1 MNPLQLFMGALL
13 IASLFATVF
22 FFPKKYG
29 SLSGKSFLFRTT
41 GMVLLNL
48 LLFLMVVIVAGKFAP
63 GREGVL
69 RLTLLY
75 FGALLVG
82 IGAVFVALLDSLE
95 TYVAGRRER
104 RVQNLNLI
112 EETIAKE
119 EEAKRE
125 KARIG

>member
-41 GMVLLNL
+41 GMVLLDL
-48 LLFLMVVIVAGKFAP
+48 LLLIMVVIVGGKFAP
-63 GREGVL
+63 GKEGLL
-69 RLTLLY
+69 RMTLLY
-75 FGALLVG
+75 IAALLVG
-82 IGAVFVALLDSLE
+82 IGTVGVALLDSLE
-95 TYVAGRRER
+95 TYVAGRRAR
-104 RVQNLNLI
+104 REQNLNLI

-119 EEAKRE
+119 QDAQRE
-125 KARIG
+125 KARLG